1 MGFFKKVARFAT
13 RLIPGPFDD
22 ALVEGAIALAEGIGG
37 GGGGTVTRPAPSQ
50 LPPPIVGGPGT
61 QPGAPGSLPIGFEQ
75 LGIVSQPQPPPTG
88 GIRTSPTGGTVPSP
102 LLLKQFADFV
112 AQRIGNTSFTGL
124 ITGALFSS
132 WPVAIL
138 NLWNEF
144 QSSLVGNTGGMALP
158 SNGRSG
164 NGTSMMLN
172 GCLPGQVVVQPGV
185 ETRLKAPKGFVIVD
199 MPDGSGKKAVEKTL
213 ARKCGLW
220 KPAPKPPI
228 TASEWK
234 TLKKAD
240 RVKKKAK
247 KIAQTAEFKVVKK

>member
-1 MGFFKKVARFAT
+1 MGFFKRLARTVTSF
-13 RLIPGPFDD
+13 IPGPVDD
-22 ALVEGAIALAEGIGG
+22 LLVEGAIALFEGGNG

-61 QPGAPGSLPIGFEQ
+61 QPGAPGQLPIGFEQ
-75 LGIVSQPQPPPTG
+75 LGIVGPAPAPSNG
-88 GIRTSPTGGTVPSP
+88 VRTTGGTVPSP

-144 QSSLVGNTGGMALP
+144 QSSLVGNTGGMARS

-172 GCLPGQVVVQPGV
+172 GCLPGQVVMQPGV

-247 KIAQTAEFKVVKK
+247 KIAQTAEWKVGKK